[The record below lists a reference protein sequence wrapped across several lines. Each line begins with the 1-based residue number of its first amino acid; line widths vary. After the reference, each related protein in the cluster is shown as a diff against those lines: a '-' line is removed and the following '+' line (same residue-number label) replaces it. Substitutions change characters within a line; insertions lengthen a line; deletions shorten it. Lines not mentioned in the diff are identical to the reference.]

1 MKQWP
6 YPRLFAHRGG
16 GSLAPENTLAAVKLG
31 QSLGYRAHEFDV
43 KLTKDNVAMLLH
55 DATLERTT
63 TGKGRAADFTWQ
75 ELCGL
80 DAGAWH
86 SPAFKGERLATFEAV
101 ARQLIANGDMANVEI
116 KPTPGT
122 GRETGLAVAR
132 EAAKLWAGAKTPPLL
147 SSFDFDALMAAK
159 EAAPGLPRG
168 WLVDQFTEGEW
179 SRLEQLGA
187 ASLNTNHKKID
198 LKDVARLHERGYR
211 VMLYTV
217 NDVAA
222 AERFFEAGV
231 DSLFTDNLKVFA
243 ERFPRMISTAEPR

>member
-1 MKQWP
+1 MKRWP

-75 ELCGL
+75 ELAGL

-86 SPAFKGERLATFEAV
+86 SPGFKGERLATFEAV

-159 EAAPGLPRG
+159 EAAPELPRA
-168 WLVDQFTEGEW
+168 WLVDKFTEAEW
-179 SRLEQLGA
+179 ERLEQLQA
-187 ASLNTNHKKID
+187 VSLNTNHKKFD
-198 LKDVARLHERGYR
+198 VADVARLRARGYR

-217 NDVAA
+217 NDVAMA
-222 AERFFEAGV
+222 ARLFEAGV
-231 DSLFTDNLKVFA
+231 DSLFTDNLEVFA
-243 ERFPRMISTAEPR
+243 QRFPQMISGG

>member
-1 MKQWP
+1 MKRWP
-6 YPRLFAHRGG
+6 YPRLIAHRGG

-43 KLTKDNVAMLLH
+43 KLTKDNVAVLLH

-63 TGKGRAADFTWQ
+63 TGKGRAADFTWK
-75 ELCGL
+75 ELAGL

-132 EAAKLWAGAKTPPLL
+132 EAARLWAGAKAPPLL
-147 SSFDFDALMAAK
+147 SSFDFETLMAAK
-159 EAAPGLPRG
+159 EAAPDLPRG
-168 WLVDQFTEGEW
+168 WLVDQFTEAEW
-179 SRLEQLGA
+179 PRLEELQA
-187 ASLNTNHKKID
+187 VSIHTNHKKID
-198 LKDVARLHERGYR
+198 LENVARLHERGYR

-222 AERFFEAGV
+222 AERFLEAGV
-231 DSLFTDNLKVFA
+231 DGLFTDNLKVFA
-243 ERFPRMISTAEPR
+243 ERFPKMISGG

>member
-1 MKQWP
+1 MKHWP

-75 ELCGL
+75 ELAAL

-101 ARQLIANGDMANVEI
+101 ARQLISNGDMANVEI

-132 EAAKLWAGAKTPPLL
+132 EAARLWAGAKVPPLL
-147 SSFDFDALMAAK
+147 SSFDFEALMAAK
-159 EAAPGLPRG
+159 EAAPELPRA
-168 WLVDQFTEGEW
+168 WLVDQFTEAEW
-179 SRLEQLGA
+179 ERLQQLQA
-187 ASLNTNHKKID
+187 VSLNTNHKKFD
-198 LKDVARLHERGYR
+198 VADVARLRGRGYR

-217 NDVAA
+217 NDVAIA
-222 AERFFEAGV
+222 ARLFEAGV
-231 DSLFTDNLKVFA
+231 DSLFTDNLEVFA
-243 ERFPRMISTAEPR
+243 QRFPQMISEG

>member
-1 MKQWP
+1 MKHWP

-75 ELCGL
+75 ELAVL

-101 ARQLIANGDMANVEI
+101 ARQLISNGDMANVEI

-159 EAAPGLPRG
+159 EAAPELPRA
-168 WLVDQFTEGEW
+168 WLVDKFTEAEW
-179 SRLEQLGA
+179 ERLEQLQA
-187 ASLNTNHKKID
+187 VSLNTNHKKFD
-198 LKDVARLHERGYR
+198 VADVARLRGRGYR

-217 NDVAA
+217 NDVAMA
-222 AERFFEAGV
+222 ARLFEAGV
-231 DSLFTDNLKVFA
+231 DSLFTDNLEVFA
-243 ERFPRMISTAEPR
+243 QRFPQMISGG